1 MIIAGSRLRDDRD
14 ALTDCEDVEN
24 CLLDSAES
32 ALRKVKDL
40 EVNNTVFGSLKKC
53 SSRVY
58 SLGQHGRRS
67 VRRVEALP
75 RSETAD
81 MSPAVADGNGE
92 NGCNGHSDELDES
105 DDGGCHESIS
115 SVAGNSID

>member
-40 EVNNTVFGSLKKC
+40 EVNNTVFGSLKN
-53 SSRVY
+53 V
-58 SLGQHGRRS
+58 Q
-67 VRRVEALP
+67 VEF
-75 RSETAD
+75 T
-81 MSPAVADGNGE
+81 
-92 NGCNGHSDELDES
+92 HLDNMGAE
-105 DDGGCHESIS
+105 
-115 SVAGNSID
+115 A